1 MDKPPRAISR
11 PIEAPRLALGLGL
24 WLDCA
29 SGVSGR
35 EFLFGGIVREG
46 FFVIRIKRWST
57 EPRFFAKNW
66 RVTSL
71 LKVVAQS
78 NRIRIAV
85 ESYVTTVLQV
95 ESLVAFSLPTE
106 RFIAYVVYDG
116 EER

>member
-1 MDKPPRAISR
+1 MDKPPRAIFR

-57 EPRFFAKNW
+57 EPRFFAKN
-66 RVTSL
+66 
-71 LKVVAQS
+71 
-78 NRIRIAV
+78 
-85 ESYVTTVLQV
+85 
-95 ESLVAFSLPTE
+95 
-106 RFIAYVVYDG
+106 
-116 EER
+116 